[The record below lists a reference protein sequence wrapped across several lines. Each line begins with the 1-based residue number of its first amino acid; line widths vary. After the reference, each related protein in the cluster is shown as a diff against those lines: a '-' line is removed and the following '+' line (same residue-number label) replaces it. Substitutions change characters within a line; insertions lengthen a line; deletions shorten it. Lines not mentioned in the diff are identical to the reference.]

1 MLAGLPAPTIV
12 PPEHIMNI
20 RNTLALL
27 AAVAFAPSALAATAD
42 ATFQVSINITST
54 CSVAAQDLDFGS
66 HPSTA
71 TNVNADGELEITCT
85 PGTDYTVA
93 LDAGANGGGDVNSRR
108 MTNGTGF
115 VPYQLYSD
123 PGRTTVWGDVSGTV
137 SGTGNG
143 AAQTL
148 PVYGRVPDANFP
160 AGAYADLVTVTVTY

>member
-1 MLAGLPAPTIV
+1 MLAGLLAPTIV

-123 PGRTTVWGDVSGTV
+123 PGRTTVWGGRFGHRFRHREWRRPDPARLRP
-137 SGTGNG
+137 G
-143 AAQTL
+143 ARCQL
-148 PVYGRVPDANFP
+148 SCRR
-160 AGAYADLVTVTVTY
+160 LR